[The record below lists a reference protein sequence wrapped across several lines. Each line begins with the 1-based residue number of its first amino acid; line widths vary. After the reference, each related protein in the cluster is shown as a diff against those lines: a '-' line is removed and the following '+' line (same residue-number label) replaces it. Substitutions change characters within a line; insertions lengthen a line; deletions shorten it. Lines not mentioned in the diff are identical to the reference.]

1 MKIER
6 KDLPNSTI
14 ELIVEA
20 DAKEIAKYRKK
31 VIDYLRKNAD
41 IKWFRKGSN
50 IPENIIVKHY
60 GEEYINNMIVDF
72 AIDDLYK
79 KALMQEKI
87 VPVAQW
93 EIKEIISQSPLKIK
107 IHVEVLP
114 NVEIDEKKVE
124 KLKLKKKKITVSA
137 DEVKQAIEDIEK
149 RFTTFEEVKDKRSK
163 AALWDR
169 VTIDTDWYD
178 KDGKLLETT
187 SMRDYPLVLGSKV
200 LVPGFEEKIVGAKL
214 WDELD
219 LDITFPKD
227 YHNPDFAGK
236 ETKFKVK
243 IKKLEKA
250 RKPEFTPEFIEKLR
264 GKKLD
269 LAGFKK
275 LIKEEIKDVKE
286 SNARLEDEV
295 KLIKELL
302 KISKFEIGPKLL
314 KNQID
319 KLFAEIKENMAKQGI
334 KMKDY
339 LDSLKLTE
347 EEYKEKHLKE
357 DAKLRLSWELLLNK
371 LMELKPV
378 KVTKTELKK
387 EIDKIKSQF
396 QNSEVLKR
404 LEELYQEWNK
414 YYEELK
420 TRLSYRKLIDSFFE
434 EEKKETKK

>member
-6 KDLPNSTI
+6 KDLQNSVV

-20 DAKEIAKYRKK
+20 DTKEIAKYRKK
-31 VIDYLRKNAD
+31 VLDYLRKNAD
-41 IKWFRKGSN
+41 IKWFRKWSN

-60 GEEYINNMIVDF
+60 WEEYINNMIVDF

-79 KALMQEKI
+79 KALTQEKI

-114 NVEIDEKKVE
+114 KVEINEKYKDI
-124 KLKLKKKKITVSA
+124 KLKKKKITVST
-137 DEVKQAIEDIEK
+137 DEVKQAIKDIEK
-149 RFTTFEEVKDKRSK
+149 KFTTFKEVTDKKSK
-163 AALWDR
+163 AALWDK

-178 KDGKLLETT
+178 KDWKLLETT
-187 SMRDYPLVLGSKV
+187 SMRDYPLVLGSNV
-200 LVPGFEEKIVGAKL
+200 LVPGFEEKIVWAKI

-219 LDITFPKD
+219 LNITFPKD

-250 RKPEFTPEFIEKLR
+250 QKPEFTPEFIEKLR

-269 LAGFKK
+269 LTNFKK

-286 SNARLEDEV
+286 SNARLEDEI

-302 KISKFEIGPKLL
+302 KISKLEIGAKLL
-314 KNQID
+314 ANQIE
-319 KLFAEIKENMAKQGI
+319 KLFNEIKENMAKQGI

-371 LMELKPV
+371 LMELKPI

-387 EIDKIKSQF
+387 EIEKIKSQF

-420 TRLSYRKLIDSFFE
+420 TRLAYRKLIDSFFE
-434 EEKKETKK
+434 EEKETKKEK